1 MRAYDIIC
9 KKRDK
14 GKLTKKEIEYFI
26 SGFTS
31 DKIPAYQMSSL
42 LMAIFFNDMDPE
54 EISNLTLSMMRSGQ
68 ILDLSWIPGIKVDKH
83 STGGVGDKVS
93 LVLAPLVAVCG
104 VKVPMISGRGLGH
117 TGGTLDKLE
126 SIPGFRTNLTL
137 SEFKRNLSEIGV
149 CIMGQT
155 ENVAPA
161 DKKIYALR
169 DVTGTVE
176 SIPLIVSSILS
187 KKLASGV
194 DGIVFDVKC
203 GNGAFMQTEKKAKEL
218 SKALIRICRR
228 MKRKAVAL
236 ITDMNQPLGEA
247 VGNSLEVIES
257 IEALKGKGPEDLL
270 DVTLALGAEMLILS
284 KKAKNRKEAK
294 KKLKYAIES
303 GVGLKKFEQI
313 IKQQGGNHEVIHN
326 YGLLPKAKYEIEV
339 KSDRTGYVKSIQ
351 TKEIGLACC
360 KLGAGREKTDDRIDP
375 AVGFLIK
382 KKVGDYVKRG
392 EPMAYVFANSLK
404 KGKIATEGIKNSYQF
419 SKEKI
424 MGLRKVFFRLD

>member
-14 GKLTKKEIEYFI
+14 GKLTREEIEYFI

-42 LMAIFFNDMDPE
+42 LMAIFLNGMDTK
-54 EISNLTLSMMRSGQ
+54 EISDLTLSMMNSGEV
-68 ILDLSWIPGIKVDKH
+68 LDLSSIPGIKVDKH

-93 LVLAPLVAVCG
+93 LVLAPLVAACG

-126 SIPGFRTNLTL
+126 SIPGFRTDL
-137 SEFKRNLSEIGV
+137 STIEFKKNLSQIGV

-155 ENVAPA
+155 EKIAPA
-161 DKKIYALR
+161 DKKLYALR
-169 DVTGTVE
+169 DVTGTVD

-203 GNGAFMQTEKKAKEL
+203 GNGAFMQTQASAKEL
-218 SKALIRICRR
+218 VRTLIQICRK
-228 MKRKAVAL
+228 MKKKAVAL
-236 ITDMNQPLGEA
+236 ITDMNQPLGYA

-257 IEALKGKGPEDLL
+257 IETLKGRGPQDLM
-270 DVTLALGAEMLILS
+270 DITLALGTEMLILG
-284 KKAKNRKEAK
+284 KKAKDKKEAK
-294 KKLKYAIES
+294 EKLKQAIIS
-303 GVGLKKFEQI
+303 GKGLEKLKQL
-313 IKQQGGNHEVIHN
+313 IKTQGGNPKVIDN
-326 YGLLPKAKYEIEV
+326 YSLLPQAKCKIEV
-339 KSDRTGYVKSIQ
+339 KSEKTGYVKSIQ

-360 KLGAGREKTDDRIDP
+360 KLGAGREKVDDQVDP
-375 AVGFLIK
+375 AVGILLK
-382 KKVGDYVKRG
+382 KKMGDYVKKG
-392 EPMAYVFANSLK
+392 ESIAYVFSNSLT
-404 KGKIATEGIKNSYQF
+404 KGKMVAE
-419 SKEKI
+419 E
-424 MGLRKVFFRLD
+424 LRKSYRFSNKKIRRLKKILHRL